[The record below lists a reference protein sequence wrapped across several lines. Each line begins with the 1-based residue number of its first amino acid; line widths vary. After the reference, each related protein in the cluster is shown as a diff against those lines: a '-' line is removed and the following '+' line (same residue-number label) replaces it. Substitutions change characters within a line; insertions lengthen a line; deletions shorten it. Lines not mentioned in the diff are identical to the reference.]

1 MSEQIDAIYDG
12 GVLKPIVPLS
22 LPDKSRVTL
31 TIDAERSASG
41 SSGSTTNGI
50 IEPRDEWE
58 RQLLGVARDCGV
70 TLPDSA
76 VSSDGLMN
84 RDRKSVV

>member
-22 LPDKSRVTL
+22 LPDKARVTL
-31 TIDAERSASG
+31 TIDAERSISG
-41 SSGSTTNGI
+41 TSGNPINGI

-70 TLPDSA
+70 SLQDTA
-76 VSSDGLMN
+76 VSSDGLYE
-84 RDRKSVV
+84 

>member
-12 GVLKPIVPLS
+12 GVFKPVVPLS
-22 LPDKSRVTL
+22 LPDKARVTF
-31 TIDAERSASG
+31 TIDAERPISTT
-41 SSGSTTNGI
+41 SGSTINGI

-76 VSSDGLMN
+76 VSSDGLYE
-84 RDRKSVV
+84 

>member
-12 GVLKPIVPLS
+12 GVLKPVVPLS
-22 LPDKSRVTL
+22 LPDKVRVTL
-31 TIDAERSASG
+31 TIDAERSISITSVG
-41 SSGSTTNGI
+41 TSGSTATSI

-70 TLPDSA
+70 SLNDSA
-76 VSSDGLMN
+76 VSSDGLYE
-84 RDRKSVV
+84 

>member
-1 MSEQIDAIYDG
+1 MSDQIDAIYDG
-12 GVLKPIVPLS
+12 GVLKPLVPLS
-22 LPDKSRVTL
+22 LPDKVRVTL
-31 TIDAERSASG
+31 TIDAERAVSST
-41 SSGSTTNGI
+41 SGSTANII

-76 VSSDGLMN
+76 VSSDGLYE
-84 RDRKSVV
+84 